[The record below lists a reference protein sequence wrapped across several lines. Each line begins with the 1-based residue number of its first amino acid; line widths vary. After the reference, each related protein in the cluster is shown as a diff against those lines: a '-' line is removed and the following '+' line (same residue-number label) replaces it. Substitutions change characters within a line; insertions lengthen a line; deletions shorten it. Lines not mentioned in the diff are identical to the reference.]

1 VLFTARDAILFHRPP
16 RERSWFTFKEVC
28 TEAPLIFQ
36 NRYLHLLTLLV
47 WHKCVFLR
55 VSLNRLSVSYLI
67 PLRAFQNVRETIFV
81 LAMY

>member
-1 VLFTARDAILFHRPP
+1 MVHIQGSVYRGAPHFSEQVL
-16 RERSWFTFKEVC
+16 
-28 TEAPLIFQ
+28 
-36 NRYLHLLTLLV
+36 YLLNLLV